1 MRRVG
6 WEVDEKGGVGKKKM
20 TKVVEKKRK
29 MEKDESPK
37 E

>member
-1 MRRVG
+1 MRTVG
-6 WEVDEKGGVGKKKM
+6 WEDDEKGGVGKRKM

-29 MEKDESPK
+29 MEKDESPR